1 MQTSSSAAA
10 FRPRARPAHRTR
22 KDPEMPEIDVM
33 ITLTDDELDAVAGG
47 QTTPTAS
54 VSWTASGTGSG
65 PTSITITNT
74 ATGTTSVIGGNAP
87 SASASLS
94 GTFTVDAS

>member
-1 MQTSSSAAA
+1 MQTSSSSAA

-47 QTTPTAS
+47 QTAS
-54 VSWTASGTGSG
+54 VSWTVGGSASG
-65 PTSITITNT
+65 PTSATLTSS
-74 ATGTTSVIGGNAP
+74 ATGTTSVTGGLAP

-94 GTFTVDAS
+94 GTFTSLSS